1 MSFSQKNHFSA
12 GHKFAFQNF
21 WFEKE
26 KKLFYNKRGV
36 KKSTSIGGCQDC
48 GEKLGKKK
56 MGLKSV
62 SELRHQKLISFVAF
76 TSDAQQAGQTLLL
89 GRG

>member
-62 SELRHQKLISFVAF
+62 SELRHARASVKPLGVQMDEKVKKNVQKVIK
-76 TSDAQQAGQTLLL
+76 
-89 GRG
+89 